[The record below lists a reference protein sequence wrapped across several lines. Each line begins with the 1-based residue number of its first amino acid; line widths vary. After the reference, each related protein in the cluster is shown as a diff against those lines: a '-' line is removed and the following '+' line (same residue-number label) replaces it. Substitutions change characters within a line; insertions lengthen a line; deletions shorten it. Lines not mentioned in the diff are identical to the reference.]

1 MEQQTDELF
10 RAGRLIQW
18 ALRPDASPTR
28 NEEYRALIERYLDRL
43 DFRDIV
49 TRIAEGLGL
58 EILSEVRRGFSIVL
72 APHVDSVFAMRLA
85 DYRPSTNYSEDDRLL
100 DGLIHLAIAA
110 TIYPRDTDLLQE
122 PTLRR
127 NPVTIDEIEQTLRQ
141 IVEQL
146 DEQSRSN
153 PDPMISGAEGLY
165 EAWRVYKNRPPT
177 KETQDNRAAAGT
189 TRRLIERA
197 LEYLCKQRCFKTDGT
212 NYQPLW
218 RYQVLLQ
225 EYAASHA
232 YRAIKRVL
240 EHQIES

>member
-1 MEQQTDELF
+1 MTNCQPIST
-10 RAGRLIQW
+10 GRSTTSRFDGASGMMRIGMVGPIARLKSWMIQDS
-18 ALRPDASPTR
+18 RP
-28 NEEYRALIERYLDRL
+28 
-43 DFRDIV
+43 
-49 TRIAEGLGL
+49 
-58 EILSEVRRGFSIVL
+58 
-72 APHVDSVFAMRLA
+72 
-85 DYRPSTNYSEDDRLL
+85 
-100 DGLIHLAIAA
+100 LAIAA
-110 TIYPRDTDLLQE
+110 TIYPRDTDLLEE

-141 IVEQL
+141 IVERL
-146 DEQSRSN
+146 EEQGRAN
-153 PDPMISGAEGLY
+153 PDPLILGAEGLY

-177 KETQDNRAAAGT
+177 KETQDHRAAAGT
-189 TRRLIERA
+189 TRRIIERA

-240 EHQIES
+240 EPQIES